1 MEISVKNKIFHTQDL
16 CLRTNL
22 RCAKDSAR
30 MEIKMSNNQINN
42 EEKKDLHINE
52 SILSDEIR
60 EDQKKNRTNH
70 MEYMP
75 DMEVLDSDID
85 KQVIAAMNNYDY
97 DKYTAKDVENAI
109 NAVNRTP
116 EDFAALLSPAAL
128 PYLEQMAQAAKIE
141 KEKHFGN
148 SICFFTPIYI
158 ANYCE
163 NYCIYCG
170 FNCHNKIKRAK
181 LNYEEIEEEM
191 QAIAKTGLQE
201 ILILTGESKK
211 MSSVEY
217 IGEACK
223 IARKYFKVIGLEVY
237 PMNSDE
243 YAYLH
248 KCGADYVTVF
258 QETYNSDKYETLHLS
273 GHKRIYPYRLNAQER
288 ALKGGMRGVG
298 FAALLG
304 LDDFRKDAFATGMHA
319 YLLQRKYPHAEIAF
333 SCPRLRPI
341 INNDRI
347 NPKDVHEAQLLQV
360 VTAYR
365 LFMPFASITVS
376 TRECAR
382 VRDNLMN
389 IAATKISAGVSTG
402 IGSHSDDIEDS
413 DRGDEQF
420 EISDGRNVKEVYN
433 DLVKIGLQPVM
444 SDYIYVG

>member
-1 MEISVKNKIFHTQDL
+1 
-16 CLRTNL
+16 
-22 RCAKDSAR
+22 
-30 MEIKMSNNQINN
+30 MSNNQINN

-258 QETYNSDKYETLHLS
+258 QETYNSDKYETLHLA

-413 DRGDEQF
+413 DKGDEQF
-420 EISDGRNVKEVYN
+420 EIN
-433 DLVKIGLQPVM
+433 DERSFKKMYEDISEEGLQPVLN
-444 SDYIYVG
+444 DYLYV